1 MKTIEKGNV
10 LYTQRE
16 SVPVEERVFF
26 RGATGINADDEH
38 FRPATVAEIE
48 EHERY
53 LESIKIDGYGE

>member
-16 SVPVEERVFF
+16 NIPVEERVFF

-48 EHERY
+48 LWKEV
-53 LESIKIDGYGE
+53 K

>member
-16 SVPVEERVFF
+16 NIPVEERVFF

-48 EHERY
+48 EHERC
-53 LESIKIDGYGE
+53 LVATELHRER